1 MDTKIHYADGTVKT
15 IVDTRTPEEKEAY
28 RIQVKQQLED
38 WYNRPENAEAK
49 RERDEREARILE
61 RNQMWAEQDRLE
73 AERKKQYKIDAAKY
87 RAERDARDAK
97 NVLKHLC
104 LLPIYIVG
112 LPFILLYFFIKS
124 CIKNGVGN
132 TFESISDGIASA
144 IKVLPY
150 ILFPPL
156 ILLELFGA
164 LYGE

>member
-1 MDTKIHYADGTVKT
+1 MNMKVHYADGTVRT
-15 IVDTRTPEEKEAY
+15 IEDTRTPEEKEAY
-28 RIQVKQQLED
+28 RVEFKQRLED
-38 WYNRPENAEAK
+38 WYDRPENAEAK
-49 RERDEREARILE
+49 RERDAREARILE
-61 RNQMWAEQDRLE
+61 RNQRWEEQDRLE
-73 AERKKQYKIDAAKY
+73 AERKKQYAIDTAKY

-97 NVLKHLC
+97 FLLKHLC

-112 LPFILLYFFIKS
+112 LPFILLYFFFKS
-124 CIKNGVGN
+124 CIKNGISK
-132 TFESISDGIASA
+132 TFESICDGLAGS